1 MSLFKYTFDMG
12 RRNETNRL
20 AHKKKVDQKKNKAT
34 SAEALRKEKLKLIQQ
49 QFKQQNNQDLQQK

>member
-1 MSLFKYTFDMG
+1 MG

-34 SAEALRKEKLKLIQQ
+34 NAEALRREKLKRIQQ
-49 QFKQQNNQDLQQK
+49 QFNEQNNQDL